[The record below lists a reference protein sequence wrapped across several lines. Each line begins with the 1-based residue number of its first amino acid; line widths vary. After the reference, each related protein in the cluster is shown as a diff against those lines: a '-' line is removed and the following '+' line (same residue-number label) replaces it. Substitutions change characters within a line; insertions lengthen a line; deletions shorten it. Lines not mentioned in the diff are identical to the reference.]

1 MLKNLKLLKL
11 MLNKFLKITLFFTLN
26 FSFFMNQT
34 EAKILTKSKP
44 KYQKAILAGGCFWGM
59 QELFSKFDG
68 VIQTEVGYIGG
79 TIPNPN
85 YQIVSTGLSNYAESI
100 QITFDP
106 NKISYEKILKF
117 FFTIHDPTTQD
128 RQQNDVGS
136 QYRSAIFY
144 LNDEQKVIA
153 QHVVDQANKSGVFK
167 APVVTKIE
175 KAGEF
180 YEAEAE
186 HQNYL
191 EKYPYGYKCHFVRN
205 GWKF

>member
-11 MLNKFLKITLFFTLN
+11 MLNKFLKITLFFTLS
-26 FSFFMNQT
+26 FSFFMNQA
-34 EAKILTKSKP
+34 EAKISTKSEP

-68 VIQTEVGYIGG
+68 VIKTEVGYIGG
-79 TIPNPN
+79 KIPNPN
-85 YQIVSTGLSNYAESI
+85 YKIVSTGLSNYAESI

-153 QHVVDQANKSGVFK
+153 QNVIDQANNSRVFK

-186 HQNYL
+186 HQDYL
-191 EKYPYGYKCHFVRN
+191 EKHPYGYKCHFVRN